1 VHCLV
6 NMLLEREIDLES
18 EKDLR
23 EDLNFAL
30 DVAFTSA

>member
-1 VHCLV
+1 
-6 NMLLEREIDLES
+6 MLLEREIDLES
-18 EKDLR
+18 EKELL